1 MKKILAAMS
10 GGVDSAVCCALLQR
24 AGYEAAGGTML
35 LRPGAEPEA
44 EDARAVCTVLGV
56 PFYAFGWQ
64 AAFRDTVEADFCR
77 QYAAGRTPNPC
88 ILCNKTI
95 KFGLFLDEALRLGY
109 DGMATGHYARIERDA
124 GSGRYL
130 LRMAADTAKDQTY
143 MLYGLSQ
150 DQLRRSVLPLGEY
163 TKAQVREIAA
173 DLGLHLASKHDSQDV
188 CFIPDGDYCAYL
200 TDSGM
205 ILTPG
210 RFRDA
215 QGKDLGPHRGA
226 ECYTIGQRRG
236 LGLSFGERVY
246 VTGKPWP
253 DVTVGSN
260 ADLFSRR
267 VFVEAVNYVAVE
279 KLDAPMR
286 VRAKLRYTPR
296 FADALL
302 IPTETGAELRFDA
315 PQRAV
320 TPGQAAVFYADDY
333 VLGGG
338 TIAGAEKA

>member
-10 GGVDSAVCCALLQR
+10 GGVDSAVCCALLKR
-24 AGYEAAGGTML
+24 EGFDAAGATMV
-35 LRPGAEPEA
+35 LRPGAEAEA

-56 PFYAFGWQ
+56 PFYTFCWQ
-64 AAFRDTVEADFCR
+64 EAFRDTVESDFCR
-77 QYAAGRTPNPC
+77 QYCAGRTPNPC

-95 KFGLFLDEALRLGY
+95 KFGLFLDEALRMGY
-109 DGMATGHYARIERDA
+109 DGMATGHYARIEHDA
-124 GSGRYL
+124 GADRYL

-150 DQLRRSVLPLGEY
+150 DQLRRSVFPLGGY
-163 TKAQVREIAA
+163 TKAQVRQIAA

-200 TDSGM
+200 TGRGVS
-205 ILTPG
+205 LTPG

-215 QGKDLGPHRGA
+215 AGTDLGAHRGA

-236 LGLSFGERVY
+236 LGLSFGRRVY

-253 DVTVGSN
+253 DVTIGSN
-260 ADLFSRR
+260 DDLFSRR
-267 VFVEAVNYVAVE
+267 VFVEDVNYVAVE
-279 KLDAPMR
+279 RLDQPMR

-296 FADALL
+296 FADAML
-302 IPTETGAELRFDA
+302 IPTDAGAELLFDA

-320 TPGQAAVFYADDY
+320 TPGQAAVFYSGDY

-338 TIAGAEKA
+338 TIRGSAQE